1 MPTSASSRNVAG
13 VILPRSTPGHQDVD
27 AEGIV
32 AFLDVV
38 QERRIELHSFMLA
51 RHGHVV
57 AEGWWQP
64 YAAERA
70 HLLYS
75 VSKSLTSTAVGF
87 LVHEGVLTL
96 DDPVLAH
103 LPDVTPERLHANWS
117 RVTVRHCLT
126 MTVGHDADA
135 WDPAFVG
142 TDGEVR
148 RPGTDWLPIVL
159 ATTPEH
165 DPGTTFTYN
174 QVATYLLSRV
184 AQRATG
190 CGLVDIL
197 RPRLLEPLGIA
208 ELRWQTDPMGHEL
221 GFTGAHLTTEALLA
235 VTQFWLDRGLWRGRR
250 LLPSDWFDEASAPF
264 GPPNRDPAGH
274 PDSVLGYGYSFWSS
288 RHGYRADG
296 AFGQFGLVLPEQDAA
311 VAITAESGP
320 TQEVLDAFWDTAFP
334 AIGRPGS
341 AKADACLAERLDR
354 LTLPAAPAAVP
365 GPDSALLRRRGEQG
379 ELGLDARY
387 TGVSVRRDGSGHL
400 LRLRRGGDWLELR
413 VGDGE
418 WLESVLELADLRLPV
433 AASGGWVSGDE
444 FVAEVFVI
452 ETPHRFRVTAHLG
465 AGDVNLT
472 WRARPL
478 PGADPFDLAVR
489 STP

>member
-1 MPTSASSRNVAG
+1 
-13 VILPRSTPGHQDVD
+13 
-27 AEGIV
+27 
-32 AFLDVV
+32 
-38 QERRIELHSFMLA
+38 MLA

-57 AEGWWQP
+57 AEGWWRP

-96 DDPVLAH
+96 DDPVLGH
-103 LPDVTPERLHANWS
+103 LPDVTPERLHPNWS

-142 TDGEVR
+142 IDGDVCP
-148 RPGTDWLPIVL
+148 PGTDWLPIIL
-159 ATTPEH
+159 ATTPGH

-184 AQRATG
+184 VHGATG
-190 CGLVDIL
+190 CGLVDVL
-197 RPRLLEPLGIA
+197 LPRLLEPLGIA
-208 ELRWQTDPMGHEL
+208 ELPWQHDPMGHEL

-235 VTQFWLDRGLWRGRR
+235 VTQFWLGRGMWRGRR
-250 LLPSDWFDEASAPF
+250 LLSSEWFDEASSPF
-264 GPPNRDPAGH
+264 GPPNRDPAGP
-274 PDSVLGYGYSFWSS
+274 PDSVLGYGYSFWNS

-296 AFGQFGLVLPEQDAA
+296 AFGQFGVVLPEQGAA

-320 TQEVLDAFWDTAFP
+320 TQEVLDVLWDTALP
-334 AIGRPGS
+334 AIGTRGS
-341 AKADACLAERLDR
+341 AEADARLAARLDR
-354 LTLPAAPAAVP
+354 LAFPAASGAVT
-365 GPDSALLRRRGEQG
+365 GPDSALLRRRGEPG
-379 ELGLDARY
+379 ELGLATTY
-387 TGVSVRRDGSGHL
+387 TDVSVRRAGPGHL
-400 LRLRRGGDWLELR
+400 LGLRRGGDWLELR

-433 AASGGWVSGDE
+433 VASGGWVNGDE

-452 ETPHRFRVTAHLG
+452 ETPHRFRVEARLA
-465 AGDVNLT
+465 AGEVELT

-478 PGADPFDLAVR
+478 PGADPFALAVR
-489 STP
+489 STG